1 MAGGTAESHHEDD
14 GELHVRVRQLVD
26 ILATL
31 HSPSSAGQRSK
42 TEKDGREVID
52 WDGPDDPEN
61 PFNWSKGYKW
71 TVTIAVCVM

>member
-1 MAGGTAESHHEDD
+1 MAGETAESHHEDD
-14 GELHVRVRQLVD
+14 SKSHVPGKDFVD
-26 ILATL
+26 TLATL
-31 HSPSSAGQRSK
+31 RAPSSAGHQSK

>member
-14 GELHVRVRQLVD
+14 SELDVCEVFAD
-26 ILATL
+26 IPATL
-31 HSPSSAGQRSK
+31 HSPSSAGRQSG

>member
-1 MAGGTAESHHEDD
+1 MAGGTAESQHEDD
-14 GELHVRVRQLVD
+14 SKLHVCEAFTDVP
-26 ILATL
+26 ATL
-31 HSPSSAGQRSK
+31 HSPSSAGRQSG